1 MVGKEENNKETKK
14 VAMTEQ
20 QHEVLNKYEEALR
33 KTLTDRLSENKWLEG
48 RLLEVEELNEKW
60 RTSAPSYMADAVP
73 EIAKYP
79 LVAIAW
85 AMYEGM
91 AAAVLWDK
99 EWKRYEAVEDLHKM
113 LCEPRGFDCMDE
125 YITEILLCHPLGS
138 DEANKVE
145 DMVRSTAEIAQSM
158 IRKEQIEAQSVMA
171 FHIFARTCKVMFE
184 AGVAVQLKRMGY
196 NYVKVNAEVVS

>member
-1 MVGKEENNKETKK
+1 
-14 VAMTEQ
+14 MTEQ
-20 QHEVLNKYEEALR
+20 QHDILNRYEESLR
-33 KTLTDRLSENKWLEG
+33 KTLTDHLSQRKWLDG

-91 AAAVLWDK
+91 GAAVLWDK
-99 EWKRYEAVEDLHKM
+99 EWSRYENIDDLHKM
-113 LCEPRGFDCMDE
+113 FTEPRGFDCMDE
-125 YITEILLCHPLGS
+125 YITEILLALPLGS
-138 DEANKVE
+138 EEAERVE
-145 DMVRSTAEIAQSM
+145 DMVRSTAECAQSL

-171 FHIFARTCKVMFE
+171 FHTFARTTKVMFE
-184 AGVAVQLKRMGY
+184 AGVAVSLRRLGY
-196 NYVKVNAEVVS
+196 NYVKVNAEVVN